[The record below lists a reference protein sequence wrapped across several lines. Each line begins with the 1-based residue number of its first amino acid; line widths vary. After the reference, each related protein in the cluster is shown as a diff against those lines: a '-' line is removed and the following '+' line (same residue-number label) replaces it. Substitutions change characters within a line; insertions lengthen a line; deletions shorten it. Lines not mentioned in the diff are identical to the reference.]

1 LPPTGWRAARGRYGG
16 HHYLLDM
23 ERNVIKRLDE
33 DVEAYARRIGALAA
47 WEEIA

>member
-1 LPPTGWRAARGRYGG
+1 MALRAARGRYGG

-23 ERNVIKRLDE
+23 KRNVIQPLDE
-33 DVEAYARRIGALAA
+33 DVAVYARRIGALAD